1 MAELPHHGDNRF
13 EVRISGSGGQGIL
26 LAAAIIADAAAGM
39 GKEVVQTQ
47 SYGPEARG
55 GASKAEIVVSDTPID
70 YPEVRTADVSLC
82 LSQAAFDKYAAATK
96 PGGLI
101 IYDRD
106 LVHVGELAVTV
117 LAGTDPT
124 QAHRL
129 LPVPF
134 TAAAV
139 ERLGKKVVANII
151 AVRVLAQAMGDW
163 VSAAGVEDA
172 VTRRVPAK
180 FRDLNLQ
187 ALAIGHELGL
197 EALKTLEKE
206 AARRP
211 SESAAAR

>member
-1 MAELPHHGDNRF
+1 M
-13 EVRISGSGGQGIL
+13 
-26 LAAAIIADAAAGM
+26 
-39 GKEVVQTQ
+39 
-47 SYGPEARG
+47 
-55 GASKAEIVVSDTPID
+55 
-70 YPEVRTADVSLC
+70 
-82 LSQAAFDKYAAATK
+82 
-96 PGGLI
+96 
-101 IYDRD
+101 
-106 LVHVGELAVTV
+106 
-117 LAGTDPT
+117 
-124 QAHRL
+124 
-129 LPVPF
+129 PF

-180 FRDLNLQ
+180 FRDLNLE
-187 ALAIGHELGL
+187 ALAARPNELGL